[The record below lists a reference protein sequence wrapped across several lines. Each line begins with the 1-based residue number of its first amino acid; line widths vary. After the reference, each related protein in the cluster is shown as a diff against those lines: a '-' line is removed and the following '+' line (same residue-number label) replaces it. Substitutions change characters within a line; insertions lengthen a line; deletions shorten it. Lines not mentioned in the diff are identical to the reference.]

1 MKFKSLTALCAIIL
15 AVLLCLSGCKNTD
28 EPDSSHSADAT
39 STEQEEQSVL
49 FIKNMTTD
57 YVIIY
62 PEDADEDVLGA
73 VDNLKSILKTFY
85 KVDIEAQKDSEN
97 PDETSNHEILI
108 GRTNRSESDAVCAEM
123 KYSDWAV
130 EIVSGKIV
138 IAGATGKGTSDAMNY
153 FLINTISAFSN
164 SDPTATVTIDK
175 NYSYRSNA
183 DYPLKSITVGDT
195 EISEFSIVVSRDA
208 SDAVIQLA
216 LNVREVI
223 GTACG
228 AVLEISND
236 RSAVT
241 DHEIIIGDTMR
252 KLSLDYYKTQPDV
265 SSFSYHV
272 SNGSVI
278 FVIGGDRA
286 ATQISAHFE
295 QEVKKSEELFDM
307 SSLDGYTF
315 TQDIDPDETARYEGT
330 DLRIMT
336 NNILFTW
343 SAEPTERAKYLSKI
357 YHAYLPDILCL
368 QEVDSKWY
376 DCLPGLIADEYALV
390 DAYPPTGTSVRNNL
404 NPIFYRKDKFEVL
417 EKDCYTTIEEF
428 KSEVTYAVLRDT
440 SNGKIYIVYS
450 LHLLVDSLSST
461 AEQQRQNSINIVLN
475 KIEELKATYNT
486 EYVFVMGDFNAIE
499 TTGTYK
505 IITDKMSDSKYI
517 AEIRSNT
524 TLNTGHSLG
533 SMPTEV
539 SSGPRNYDYIIV
551 NSDST
556 RVMTHDIITSQYAL
570 DASDHCPVYIDIIL
584 K

>member
-1 MKFKSLTALCAIIL
+1 MIFKSLTAVCAIIL
-15 AVLLCLSGCKNTD
+15 ATLLCLAGCKNTD
-28 EPDSSHSADAT
+28 EPESSNTKDAT
-39 STEQEEQSVL
+39 STEQGERSVTL
-49 FIKNMTTD
+49 IKNMATD
-57 YVIIY
+57 YVIVY
-62 PEDADEDVLGA
+62 PKDADEDVLNA
-73 VDNLKSILKTFY
+73 VGNLKGILKSNY
-85 KVDIEAQKDSEN
+85 KVDIEAQTDSER
-97 PDETSNHEILI
+97 PIGTSDHEILV
-108 GRTNRSESDAVCAEM
+108 GRTNRSESDAVCAGM

-130 EIVSGKIV
+130 EIVSEKIV
-138 IAGATGKGTSDAMNY
+138 MVGATGKGTSDAVNY

-164 SDPTATVTIDK
+164 SDPTATVTVDK
-175 NYSYRSNA
+175 EYSYHSNA
-183 DYPLKSITVGDT
+183 DYPLKSFTVGGTD
-195 EISEFSIVVSRDA
+195 ISEFSIVVSRDA
-208 SDAVIQLA
+208 SEAIMQLA

-228 AVLEISND
+228 AVLDISND
-236 RSAVT
+236 RSVVAA
-241 DHEIIIGDTMR
+241 HEIIIGDTMR

-272 SNGSVI
+272 SDGSVI
-278 FVIGGDRA
+278 FVIGGDKA

-295 QEVKKSEELFDM
+295 QEVKKSKELFDM
-307 SSLDGYTF
+307 SSLDGYKF
-315 TQDIDPDETARYEGT
+315 IQDIDSAETARYEGT

-368 QEVDSKWY
+368 QEVDSDWY

-390 DAYPPTGTSVRNNL
+390 DAYPSTGTSSRNNL

-417 EKDCYTTIEEF
+417 EKDCYTTIKEF

-450 LHLLVDSLSST
+450 LHLLVDSLSTT

-475 KIEELKATYNT
+475 KIEELKEKYNT
-486 EYVFVMGDFNAIE
+486 EYVFVMGDFNAVE

-505 IITDKMSDSKYI
+505 IITDKMSDSKYV

-524 TLNTGHSLG
+524 TLNTGHTLG

-539 SSGPRNYDYIIV
+539 SKGPRNYDYIMV
-551 NSDST
+551 NIDSV
-556 RVMTHDIITSQYAL
+556 RVMTHDIITNQYAL
-570 DASDHCPVYIDIIL
+570 DGSDHCPVYVDIIL